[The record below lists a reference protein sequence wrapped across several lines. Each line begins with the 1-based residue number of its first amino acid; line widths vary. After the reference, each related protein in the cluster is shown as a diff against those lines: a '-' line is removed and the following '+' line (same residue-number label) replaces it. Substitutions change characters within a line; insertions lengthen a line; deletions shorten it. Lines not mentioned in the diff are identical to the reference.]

1 MPRCTWNMV
10 PGGVM
15 GMMAHAH
22 LFPTISLYLGS
33 HVRMLWTHAD
43 EDDEKHH
50 PPGPTKLR
58 SVSGEVRDSS

>member
-1 MPRCTWNMV
+1 
-10 PGGVM
+10 M